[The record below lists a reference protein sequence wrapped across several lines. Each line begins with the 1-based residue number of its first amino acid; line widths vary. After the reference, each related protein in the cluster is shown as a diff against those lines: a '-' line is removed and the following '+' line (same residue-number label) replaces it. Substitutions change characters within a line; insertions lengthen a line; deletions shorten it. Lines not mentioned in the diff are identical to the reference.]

1 LTLTTPST
9 TFRLT
14 LCLCLLGLPA
24 GRALAQVPTPDLLEQ
39 ARVAYNQER
48 YDDAIRL
55 ATDARR
61 HIVLAPAATVVF
73 ARAHLE
79 QFRRNNDPAS
89 LVAAREA
96 LRGVDAVALPAR
108 DQVELLIALGE
119 SLYLDDEHSLDDRFS
134 AAAEQFEVAFGQ
146 AHTLDEHSR
155 DLLFDWWA
163 GSIDRQAQQGPETDR
178 VALYGRVLTRAT
190 AELAR
195 NPSAAAPSYWL
206 AAAARGTGDLPRA
219 AGAAMAGWVRAGA
232 LGNRGVDLRV
242 DLDRL
247 MLQVI
252 LPERA
257 RELASEADPRP
268 TLQLLEMQWMQTK
281 QKWAR

>member
-1 LTLTTPST
+1 LTLTGRSIMI
-9 TFRLT
+9 RLA
-14 LCLCLLGLPA
+14 LCLGLFGVPT
-24 GRALAQVPTPDLLEQ
+24 GRALAQVASPDLLEQ

-61 HIVLAPAATVVF
+61 QVALAPPATVVF

-79 QFRRNNDPAS
+79 QFRRDNDPAS

-96 LRGVDAVALPAR
+96 LRGVDAAILPAR
-108 DQVELLIALGE
+108 DRVELLIALGE

-134 AAAEQFEVAFGQ
+134 AAAEQFEVALGQ
-146 AHTLDEHSR
+146 ADTLDEHSR
-155 DLLFDWWA
+155 DRLFDWWA

-178 VALYGRVLTRAT
+178 VGLYGRVLTRAT
-190 AELAR
+190 DELAR

-232 LGNRGVDLRV
+232 LGDRGIDLRV

-257 RELASEADPRP
+257 RELAGEADARP
-268 TLQLLEMQWMQTK
+268 TLQLLETQWMQTK